1 MNLLGPTKKRT
12 ASSAT
17 GTGSTRKN
25 TTSTVD
31 KVSVSNTQNQN
42 SFPEAQS
49 VENNQPD
56 VIKVASAANKNVSQN
71 DIALAVSKDIANL
84 QKQNEELDCQLK
96 HHALGFNA
104 MATCVDYLANHCGV
118 VGVMEY
124 NNQLQQDVTRL
135 QHTVEKKRQ
144 EIGR

>member
-31 KVSVSNTQNQN
+31 KVSVSNKQNQN

-49 VENNQPD
+49 VESNQPD

-84 QKQNEELDCQLK
+84 QKQNDSNSQ
-96 HHALGFNA
+96 
-104 MATCVDYLANHCGV
+104 
-118 VGVMEY
+118 
-124 NNQLQQDVTRL
+124 R
-135 QHTVEKKRQ
+135 
-144 EIGR
+144 